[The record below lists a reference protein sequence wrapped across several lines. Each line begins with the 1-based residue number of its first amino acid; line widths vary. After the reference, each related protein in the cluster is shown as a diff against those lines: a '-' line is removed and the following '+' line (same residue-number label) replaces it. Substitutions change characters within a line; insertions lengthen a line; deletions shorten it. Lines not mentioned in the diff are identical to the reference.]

1 MINFLLWENII
12 LFMVK
17 VAINGFGRI
26 GRAVFK
32 IGWEDPEIEFVAIND
47 LTSPENLAYLLKHD
61 TVYRTWWK
69 DVRVEGDS
77 LVVEGKKIKI
87 YSQKDPALLPW
98 KELDIDVVVESTG
111 RFTDVNLAKKHLEAG
126 AKKVLV
132 SAPTKNG
139 GKMIIRGVNEN
150 DYDREKDDIITIGS
164 CTTNC
169 AAPVMKVLLDNLGI
183 EKAFLTTIHAYTSTQ
198 ALVDGPNKKFRRG
211 RAAAYNIVPT
221 TTGAAESVVKVLPQ
235 LKGKFDAV
243 SVRVPVIC
251 GSIIDVVAKVEK
263 ETTREEVNS
272 LFKNAAETY
281 LKGILQYTEEELVSS
296 DIIGSPYSSIFDSKM
311 TRVNGNLVKVMAWY
325 DNEWGFSNRLVE
337 TIKRLL

>member
-1 MINFLLWENII
+1 
-12 LFMVK
+12 MVK